1 MYLICKKSGNFFT
14 SGQKYFV
21 LDFIEDGYLVSDDD
35 NAPHY
40 LSEKFAEENFEKC
53 EP

>member
-1 MYLICKKSGNFFT
+1 MYLICKNSSEFFT

-21 LDFIEDGYLVSDDD
+21 LDFVEGGYLVSDDE
-35 NAPHY
+35 NTPHY
-40 LSEKFAEENFEKC
+40 LSEEFSKENFEKC

>member
-1 MYLICKKSGNFFT
+1 MYLTCNKSGDFFT

-21 LDFIEDGYLVSDDD
+21 LDLIEGGYLVSDDD

>member
-1 MYLICKKSGNFFT
+1 MYLIYKKSGDFFT

-21 LDFIEDGYLVSDDD
+21 LDFIDGGYIVSDDD